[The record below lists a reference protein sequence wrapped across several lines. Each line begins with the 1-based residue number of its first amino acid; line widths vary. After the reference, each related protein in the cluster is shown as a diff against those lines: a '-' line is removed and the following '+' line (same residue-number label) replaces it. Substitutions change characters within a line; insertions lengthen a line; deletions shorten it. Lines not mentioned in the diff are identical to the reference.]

1 MEYFS
6 LFVIGL
12 FFAIVIFYLVVK
24 SKVGDMPRFSED
36 EMASKISSRERW
48 IDWYHL
54 QPEYKKTE
62 KLKMKYF
69 TKYVEMR
76 ELQLEGQK
84 FTAIRKDI
92 DISEEGRSSLK
103 EYFPIAQKE
112 IDLVKSGVDP
122 EEARS
127 IAFKGTRYEN
137 L

>member
-12 FFAIVIFYLVVK
+12 FFAVVIFYLVVK
-24 SKVGDMPRFSED
+24 SKVGDMPKFSED

-76 ELQLEGQK
+76 ELQLESQK
-84 FTAIRKDI
+84 FTATRKDI
-92 DISEEGRSSLK
+92 DINEEGRSSLK